1 MIIFLGSEQFF
12 FGDSVTIFSFNCG
25 LRPLYI
31 FTLHMRNK
39 TLALLFLIICV
50 DVSGYCQQGRVVYK
64 DTAFISAILEHHNT
78 HRSALQL
85 PSLEWSPALASEALA
100 WARHLAD
107 IDKGQHDQDIVG
119 KEGENLWWGT
129 ANAFSFGNMVDAWG
143 AEKKL
148 FREGVFPDCRV
159 NRTAVVGHYTQIVWR
174 NTQAV
179 GCALI
184 SNGRNDYLVCRY
196 SPVGNVIGEKPY

>member
-1 MIIFLGSEQFF
+1 
-12 FGDSVTIFSFNCG
+12 
-25 LRPLYI
+25 
-31 FTLHMRNK
+31 MRNK
-39 TLALLFLIICV
+39 TLALLYLIICV
-50 DVSGYCQQGRVVYK
+50 GVSGYCQQARTIYK
-64 DTAFISAILEHHNT
+64 DTAFISAILEHHNRY
-78 HRSALQL
+78 RSALQL

-129 ANAFSFGNMVDAWG
+129 ANAFSFGDMVDAWG

-148 FREGVFPDCRV
+148 VREGVFPDCRV
-159 NRTAVVGHYTQIVWR
+159 NRAAVVGHYTQIVWR

-179 GCALI
+179 GCALFG
-184 SNGRNDYLVCRY
+184 NGRNDYLVCRY